1 MTLRCRLRTSLHC
14 DQTLRAL
21 TATDRESH
29 LPSTC
34 RVQARSHF
42 FLATLPHAAPTGL
55 NREASLCPRLLS
67 VEWEYGSGPGAAVH
81 CTSLPS
87 PDLALRTAQEADE
100 ILTSQ
105 GHPGGSV
112 AEPGLGPKPPA
123 PLKLSR
129 NPLPPRCLEY
139 LPPSVAAG
147 RVPQVKENVCSFPP
161 PPPPLPSACPPPLL
175 ALRKGSLG
183 GGWSSSFCQGKA
195 IHRAQRCPT

>member
-100 ILTSQ
+100 ILTS
-105 GHPGGSV
+105 
-112 AEPGLGPKPPA
+112 L
-123 PLKLSR
+123 LKL
-129 NPLPPRCLEY
+129 
-139 LPPSVAAG
+139 
-147 RVPQVKENVCSFPP
+147 KE
-161 PPPPLPSACPPPLL
+161 
-175 ALRKGSLG
+175 LG
-183 GGWSSSFCQGKA
+183 DMAKA
-195 IHRAQRCPT
+195 IQGGQWQSQDWDPSLLHP